1 MLDYCKA
8 HHTQRGTHK
17 KFFLVNFFVAIKRG
31 RGFTAS
37 FFRVKLQ
44 LALVLE
50 RNAKKVLSGKLWR
63 RHLEKKSV
71 YNHDCLMQILFF
83 LKVAR

>member
-50 RNAKKVLSGKLWR
+50 RNAKKKSCLVNYGGDI
-63 RHLEKKSV
+63 LEKNQSIIMIV
-71 YNHDCLMQILFF
+71 
-83 LKVAR
+83 

>member
-50 RNAKKVLSGKLWR
+50 RNAKKSCLVNYGGDIL
-63 RHLEKKSV
+63 KKNQSIIMIV
-71 YNHDCLMQILFF
+71 
-83 LKVAR
+83 

>member
-1 MLDYCKA
+1 MMRILSVKERVAFYKPTVYKTRVETMLDYCKA

-17 KFFLVNFFVAIKRG
+17 SFFGQFFVAIKRE

-50 RNAKKVLSGKLWR
+50 RNAKKSPVW
-63 RHLEKKSV
+63 
-71 YNHDCLMQILFF
+71 
-83 LKVAR
+83 